1 MPRPI
6 GAIQKNSQLGNDF
19 AQAANQARRETAR
32 SLPMRPKAIVR
43 VSLPV
48 IAVSL
53 IAWSPPALAQ
63 RTAAERAVERER
75 RAEAGPE
82 LEVGNVARQAEAI
95 QTVEALLRRAEAAQQ
110 QGDCPAF
117 EEAMAEVAEWT
128 DYFLYDEGG
137 RSLGRN
143 PRNMTYD
150 QIVPT
155 PTQNEHGE
163 WRARLAAGGCPL

>member
-32 SLPMRPKAIVR
+32 SLPTRPKKAIVR

-63 RTAAERAVERER
+63 RTAAERAGERER
-75 RAEAGPE
+75 RAEAGPS
-82 LEVGNVARQAEAI
+82 LEAVNDAPLAEAI
-95 QTVEALLRRAEAAQQ
+95 LTFKS
-110 QGDCPAF
+110 P
-117 EEAMAEVAEWT
+117 
-128 DYFLYDEGG
+128 
-137 RSLGRN
+137 
-143 PRNMTYD
+143 
-150 QIVPT
+150 
-155 PTQNEHGE
+155 
-163 WRARLAAGGCPL
+163 